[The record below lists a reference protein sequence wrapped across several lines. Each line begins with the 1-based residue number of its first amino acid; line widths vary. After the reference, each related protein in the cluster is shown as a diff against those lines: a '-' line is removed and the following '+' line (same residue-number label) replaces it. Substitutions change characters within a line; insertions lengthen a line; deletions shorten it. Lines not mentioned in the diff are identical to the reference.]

1 MRDADAFLVKVQPGV
16 APAAV
21 QKLID
26 GQYGVRRRLTIQP
39 NAAVKAQA
47 VAGATQDFDL
57 PDDDYSVTLIERLA
71 AHTGP

>member
-1 MRDADAFLVKVQPGV
+1 VLDADAFLVKVQSGV

-26 GQYGVRRRLTIQP
+26 GQYGVGRSLTIQS

-47 VAGATQDFDL
+47 VAGATQAFAL
-57 PDDDYSVTLIERLA
+57 PDDDYSVILMA
-71 AHTGP
+71 G